1 MMHSVALRLFSRIVA
16 PVIVRMLNKLRDV
29 DAGAFQAICY
39 KRYKVTD
46 AMAAAPHFVCRKES
60 DGTYTMGLA
69 GLLNGLLM
77 LPENRRIAIETN
89 AGRTARVRLVNLV

>member
-16 PVIVRMLNKLRDV
+16 PVIVRMLNKLRD
-29 DAGAFQAICY
+29 
-39 KRYKVTD
+39 
-46 AMAAAPHFVCRKES
+46 AMAADPHFVCRKES